1 MKSLLILLFLAF
13 SSPPQAQEA
22 SRFYISKNIKTVIY
36 SEAPLENIEA
46 TSSTGVS
53 ILNTQTGELHFN
65 IPIRSFNFKKKLM
78 QEHFN
83 ENYMESDKYPH
94 AKFKGKINEAI
105 DFSANGTYNVT
116 TTGELEVH
124 GVKRLRTIQGT
135 ITVNEG
141 SISIRSRFDTR
152 CADHNI
158 KIPKLV
164 FRNIAETIQVTV
176 TGNFTPHNQQA
187 S

>member
-1 MKSLLILLFLAF
+1 MKSVLIILLLAF
-13 SSPPQAQEA
+13 VSKPQAQEA
-22 SRFYISKNIKTVIY
+22 ARFYISKNIKTVIY
-36 SEAPLENIEA
+36 SEAPVENIEA
-46 TSSTGVS
+46 TSTTGVS
-53 ILNTQTGELHFN
+53 LINTQTGELQFN

-94 AKFKGKINEAI
+94 ARFKGKINEAI
-105 DFSANGTYNVT
+105 DFSTNGTYNVT
-116 TTGELEVH
+116 TTGELDVH
-124 GVKRLRTIQGT
+124 GVKRQRTIPGT
-135 ITVNEG
+135 LTINDG

-158 KIPKLV
+158 KIPQLV

-176 TGNFTPHNQQA
+176 TGNFTPHNQTE